1 MHFKY
6 KKIFFGQNQ
15 SPNPRPSI
23 DAIMSGLR
31 PKTLSGH
38 GPEESYPLD
47 IFKIFLS
54 PKLPLLSMWG
64 SLWPTC
70 QSSVRTLRLW
80 DLIRAWRMFLCG

>member
-54 PKLPLLSMWG
+54 PKLPLLSM
-64 SLWPTC
+64 
-70 QSSVRTLRLW
+70 
-80 DLIRAWRMFLCG
+80 

>member
-15 SPNPRPSI
+15 SPNLWPSA

-31 PKTLSGH
+31 PTTLSGH
-38 GPEESYPLD
+38 GPEESYPLN

-54 PKLPLLSMWG
+54 PKMLYLG
-64 SLWPTC
+64 
-70 QSSVRTLRLW
+70 R
-80 DLIRAWRMFLCG
+80 